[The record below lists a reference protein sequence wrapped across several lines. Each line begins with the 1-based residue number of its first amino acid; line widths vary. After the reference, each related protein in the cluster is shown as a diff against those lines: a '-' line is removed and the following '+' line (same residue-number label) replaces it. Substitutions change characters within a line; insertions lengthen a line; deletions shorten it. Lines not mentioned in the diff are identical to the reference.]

1 MNNAQKGTWIAIAL
15 GVTLIAVFMSIQS
28 AEKYRPV
35 GADYRYDMVDTN
47 PERRTG
53 QFFDT
58 CSPENMADCSRNN
71 PYEGL
76 PLP

>member
-1 MNNAQKGTWIAIAL
+1 MNNTQKGSWVAVTVILVIVAIII
-15 GVTLIAVFMSIQS
+15 GFQMS
-28 AEKYRPV
+28 EKYRPA
-35 GADYRYDMVDTN
+35 GADYRYGFVDTN
-47 PERRTG
+47 PARRVG

-58 CSPENMADCSRNN
+58 CSPENMADCQRNN

>member
-1 MNNAQKGTWIAIAL
+1 MNNAQRGAWIALVIAL
-15 GVTLIAVFMSIQS
+15 IVMGTLVGTKL
-28 AEKYRPV
+28 AERYRPAN
-35 GADYRYDMVDTN
+35 ADYRYGFIDTN
-47 PERRTG
+47 PVRRTG

-58 CSPENMADCSRNN
+58 CSPENMADCKRNN